1 MSWLCFPLAWPS
13 SQSSHQYFAFNP
25 HIQVGF
31 CLIVR
36 SQNYT
41 NLPDSWICGRLRV
54 FAGVLRIFAGV
65 LRVILGA
72 VFCIYMRWCSGYEN
86 VLVLYVPVTQPGCK
100 PCSVIFKMSLVVIV
114 WPLGSKTRQTSRS
127 RRDSENWVILGHT
140 PKQPKIIDRRNVQV
154 FNILTSKCASRH
166 NGVHFFD
173 IATSK
178 SGPTLVCFVHFDFQ
192 MCFAP
197 QRRALFRHR
206 NFQKWSDHGVFCT
219 FWLPNSNVLR
229 ATTACT
235 FSTSQLPKV
244 VRHWCVL
251 YILTWK
257 CASRHNGVHF
267 FDISTSKSGPR
278 PPVFNTF
285 DFEMCFAP
293 QRRAIFHRSCGQL
306 APHPPL

>member
-86 VLVLYVPVTQPGCK
+86 VLVLYVPGTQPGCK

-154 FNILTSKCASRH
+154 HSYIHTFIHSYIRT
-166 NGVHFFD
+166 
-173 IATSK
+173 
-178 SGPTLVCFVHFDFQ
+178 FVHSYI
-192 MCFAP
+192 
-197 QRRALFRHR
+197 HR
-206 NFQKWSDHGVFCT
+206 
-219 FWLPNSNVLR
+219 
-229 ATTACT
+229 
-235 FSTSQLPKV
+235 
-244 VRHWCVL
+244 
-251 YILTWK
+251 YIDT
-257 CASRHNGVHF
+257 
-267 FDISTSKSGPR
+267 
-278 PPVFNTF
+278 
-285 DFEMCFAP
+285 
-293 QRRAIFHRSCGQL
+293 
-306 APHPPL
+306 

>member
-72 VFCIYMRWCSGYEN
+72 VFCIYMRRCSGYEN
-86 VLVLYVPVTQPGCK
+86 VLVLYVPGTQPGCK

-154 FNILTSKCASRH
+154 GWA
-166 NGVHFFD
+166 
-173 IATSK
+173 
-178 SGPTLVCFVHFDFQ
+178 
-192 MCFAP
+192 
-197 QRRALFRHR
+197 
-206 NFQKWSDHGVFCT
+206 
-219 FWLPNSNVLR
+219 
-229 ATTACT
+229 
-235 FSTSQLPKV
+235 STSVSLATGSIDMPMLS
-244 VRHWCVL
+244 HE
-251 YILTWK
+251 
-257 CASRHNGVHF
+257 G
-267 FDISTSKSGPR
+267 KS
-278 PPVFNTF
+278 
-285 DFEMCFAP
+285 E
-293 QRRAIFHRSCGQL
+293 RAIDGNTAAAHVAYALSHPAASPASEVWQL
-306 APHPPL
+306 GFGWCFMW